1 MSVGTST
8 KERSMPVHLG
18 VPTIA
23 CRGCADLLIE
33 RIGQVAGV
41 EDVQVDIA
49 GKTVTVIGVAH
60 KAAVCAAIGEAGHRV
75 T

>member
-1 MSVGTST
+1 
-8 KERSMPVHLG
+8 MPVRVG

-23 CRGCADLLIE
+23 CGGCADLLAE

-41 EDVQVDIA
+41 DDVQIDID
-49 GKTVTVIGVAH
+49 GKTVTVIGVAD
-60 KAAVCAAIGEAGHRV
+60 KAAVCAAISEAGHRV

>member
-1 MSVGTST
+1 
-8 KERSMPVHLG
+8 MPVRLG

-23 CRGCADLLIE
+23 CGGCADLLTE

-49 GKTVTVIGVAH
+49 GKTVTVIGVAD
-60 KAAVCAAIGEAGHRV
+60 KAAVCAAISEAGHRV